1 MLYLGG
7 SSEHGRTQTKI
18 VVLNSF
24 SRFKEPIE
32 FSACIG
38 RVTSVAI
45 DLGLVSVKQFI
56 GNNGHKV
63 TKRWFGK
70 LGNRESETTSYVY
83 AQRE

>member
-1 MLYLGG
+1 MWFF
-7 SSEHGRTQTKI
+7 E
-18 VVLNSF
+18 VVVYSLKSQ
-24 SRFKEPIE
+24 KEVI
-32 FSACIG
+32 
-38 RVTSVAI
+38 VAI

-70 LGNRESETTSYVY
+70 LGNRESATKSYLC